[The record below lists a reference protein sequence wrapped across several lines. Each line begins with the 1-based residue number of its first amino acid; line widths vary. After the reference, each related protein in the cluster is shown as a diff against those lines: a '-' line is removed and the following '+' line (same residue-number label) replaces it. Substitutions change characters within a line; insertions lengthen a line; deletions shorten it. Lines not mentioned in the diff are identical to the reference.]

1 MKLIKRIKPLIN
13 KDTIEFFRAN
23 IQANNHFFKRSDCLH
38 FTNYK
43 DIKLETLDEDFGFVF
58 LDIKKILNQE
68 KYNMRY
74 RGRNNLINV
83 LPFFIMMK
91 YYENNYKIFNLEQL
105 MVKEGYK
112 NITEMFYFLKS
123 KLNLEKLIQKYS
135 LVRLVEKYGKEEVF
149 Q

>member
-1 MKLIKRIKPLIN
+1 
-13 KDTIEFFRAN
+13 
-23 IQANNHFFKRSDCLH
+23 
-38 FTNYK
+38 
-43 DIKLETLDEDFGFVF
+43 
-58 LDIKKILNQE
+58 
-68 KYNMRY
+68 
-74 RGRNNLINV
+74 
-83 LPFFIMMK
+83 MK

-123 KLNLEKLIQKYS
+123 KLNIQKLIQKYS

>member
-23 IQANNHFFKRSDCLH
+23 IQANNHFHKRSDCLH

-135 LVRLVEKYGKEEVF
+135 LVRLVEKYAKEEVF